1 MIKETDLR
9 LGNWV
14 ILRGEYRKVDAG
26 MLYNLQAFYFQPI
39 PLSPE
44 VLTACGF
51 EKKYLDRKKV
61 DEGCYYEKEVCSKYY
76 GENYYCDLTFITG
89 DKNGF
94 LEVCLLPVEQSVRVR
109 YLHELQNLF
118 YCLTGEEL
126 NYTP

>member
-51 EKKYLDRKKV
+51 ENGEIFVGYHRYKVENFWTVCQGKFDGIYSITILDH
-61 DEGCYYEKEVCSKYY
+61 
-76 GENYYCDLTFITG
+76 
-89 DKNGF
+89 
-94 LEVCLLPVEQSVRVR
+94 LPFMLPARIKH
-109 YLHELQNLF
+109 LHELQNLI